1 MKKLLVLFTICF
13 LVLSSTMTYAQ
24 GKEQSSTKKFDAN
37 DGRISIHI
45 PIGEVTYQKT
55 HKGDDIALDD
65 FGRHLVPGKPN
76 LPSKIF
82 SIALPPGAVFVELQ
96 YTLGKGILLPG
107 RYDIKPV
114 PVPQVARQGNQEIQ
128 ASLEQ
133 LFAENYQ
140 STYSVDNTYPESV
153 VEFER
158 TAGFRAYNLVDV
170 RINPLRYAPISGTL
184 TFYPEITVDIHYE
197 LIDSDSS
204 PGIVSDAG
212 ESFEQQARE
221 IILNYE
227 EAKEWYPLKQGGAAQ
242 YPFVILTL
250 DSLTSCIDDLVAWE
264 QAKGKNVQV
273 VTTSWIDSQYTGYD
287 LAEKIRSFLREK
299 YPSEAWG
306 IQDLLIIGHRDDIPM
321 RETWQDVGGGHPE
334 TDFYYAELTS
344 PDNISWDADGDHQ
357 YAENSDPIDFY
368 GEIAVGRIPWSD
380 QDTVEHI
387 CQKSVSYEQNTDPS
401 FKNNILF
408 LAGFLDED
416 TDGAT
421 FMEYMANSTLHP
433 WMAYWMKTRLYEFES
448 SYRKDYLLTHA
459 NVIDVWSNGKYAFVS
474 WNAHGSPQGTSFI
487 TTADCQYLNDAYPAI
502 ISAAACS
509 NSDTA
514 YLNIGQAMMKQGA
527 VGFLGAN
534 KVAFYRPGWDDP
546 NDGSDQSL
554 KYFFK
559 SAVTSE
565 NYTQGQAHQYA
576 LCEMYTKGLWNYPRY
591 ETFIHGSLWGNP
603 DLGMTSYWKNDP
615 PTQPLTPDG
624 PTKGKIRVEHTY
636 SSSTTD
642 PNTDA
647 VYYFFSWGD
656 GFDSGWLGPLGSGET
671 VTASHSWT
679 EENSY
684 EIQVIAQDVNGTKSV
699 WSDPL
704 PIEMPYVFH
713 PHLPLL
719 ELLQKFLQNHPFLFP
734 LLRLLIQRFR

>member
-1 MKKLLVLFTICF
+1 MKKLLVLLIMCL
-13 LVLSSTMTYAQ
+13 LVFSSTITYAQ
-24 GKEQSSTKKFDAN
+24 EKERSNTQKFDSN
-37 DGRISIHI
+37 DGRIRICI
-45 PIGEVTYQKT
+45 PIGKVTYQKT
-55 HKGDDIALDD
+55 PNGDVIALDD
-65 FGRHLVPGKPN
+65 FGRHLVPGTPN

-82 SIALPPGAVFVELQ
+82 SIAIPPGAVFVDLR
-96 YTLGKGILLPG
+96 YTLGEGIILQD

-114 PVPQVARQGNQEIQ
+114 PPPQVSGQGNKEIQ
-128 ASLEQ
+128 VYSEH

-140 STYSVDNTYPESV
+140 ATYSVDNAYPESV

-158 TAGFRAYNLVDV
+158 TAGFRHYNLVDV
-170 RINPLRYAPISGTL
+170 RINPLQYAPISGTL
-184 TFYPEITVDIHYE
+184 TFYPDIMVDIHYE
-197 LIDSDSS
+197 MTDRDSS
-204 PGIVSDAG
+204 DEISSDAG
-212 ESFEQQARE
+212 EIFEQQARE

-227 EAKEWYPLKQGGAAQ
+227 EAKEWYLLKQGGTTQ

-273 VTTSWIDSQYTGYD
+273 VTTSWITSQYTGYD
-287 LAEKIRSFLREK
+287 LAEKIRNFLREK
-299 YPSEAWG
+299 YPSEEWG

-321 RETWQDVGGGHPE
+321 RETWQDVGGGNPE

-344 PDNISWDADGDHQ
+344 PDNVSWDADGDHQ

-368 GEIAVGRIPWSD
+368 SEIAVGRIPWSD

-408 LAGFLDED
+408 LGAFIDEN

-421 FMEYMANSTLHP
+421 FMEYTANSTLHP
-433 WMAYWMKTRLYEFES
+433 WMAYWMKTRLYEFAS
-448 SYRKDYLLTHA
+448 LFRKDYLLTHA
-459 NVIDVWSNGKYAFVS
+459 NVVNVWSKGKYAFVS
-474 WNAHGSPQGTSFI
+474 WHAHGSPQGTSFI

-502 ISAAACS
+502 ISAASCS

-534 KVAFYRPGWDDP
+534 KVAFYRSGWDDP
-546 NDGSDQSL
+546 SDGSDQSM

-576 LCEMYTKGLWNYPRY
+576 LREMYIKGLWNYPRY
-591 ETFIHGSLWGNP
+591 ETFIQGSLWGNP
-603 DLGMTSYWKNDP
+603 DLGMAAHCKNDCP
-615 PTQPLTPDG
+615 AKPLTPDG
-624 PTKGKIRVEHTY
+624 PTKGKILVEHTY

-642 PNTDA
+642 PNNDA
-647 VYYFFSWGD
+647 LYYFFSWGD
-656 GFDSGWLGPLGSGET
+656 GFDSGWLGPFGSGES
-671 VTASHSWT
+671 VEASHSWT
-679 EENSY
+679 EEDSY
-684 EIQVIAQDVNGTKSV
+684 EIQVIAQDINGTKSV

-704 PIEMPYVFH
+704 PVVMPYIFH
-713 PHLPLL
+713 PHGSFL
-719 ELLQKFLQNHPFLFP
+719 EILQKFLQNHPFLFS
-734 LLRLLIQRFR
+734 LLQLFMQRFR

>member
-1 MKKLLVLFTICF
+1 MKKLLVLLAMCF
-13 LVLSSTMTYAQ
+13 LVLSSTVTYAQ
-24 GKEQSSTKKFDAN
+24 EKEQSNTQRVENNNGK
-37 DGRISIHI
+37 ISVRI
-45 PIGEVTYQKT
+45 PIGMVMYQKT
-55 HKGDDIALDD
+55 SDGDEIALDD

-82 SIALPPGAVFVELQ
+82 SIAIPPGAVFVDWQ
-96 YTLGKGILLPG
+96 YTIGEGILLPD

-114 PVPQVARQGNQEIQ
+114 PPPQVNSIENQEIQ
-128 ASLEQ
+128 VHLEQ

-140 STYSVDNTYPESV
+140 TTYSVDNAYPESV

-158 TAGFRAYNLVDV
+158 TAGFRHYNLVDI
-170 RINPLRYAPISGTL
+170 RINPLRYAPVSRTL
-184 TFYPEITVDIHYE
+184 TFYPDIMVDIHYQITE
-197 LIDSDSS
+197 GDSS
-204 PGIVSDAG
+204 DEIVSDAG
-212 ESFEQQARE
+212 ELFEQRARE

-227 EAKEWYPLKQGGAAQ
+227 EAKEWYPLKQRGRNQ

-250 DSLTSCIDDLVAWE
+250 DSLTSCIDNLVAWE

-273 VTTSWIDSQYTGYD
+273 VTISWINSQYTGYD
-287 LAEKIRSFLREK
+287 LAEKIRNFLREK
-299 YPSEAWG
+299 YPSEEWG

-368 GEIAVGRIPWSD
+368 GEIAVGRIPWSSE
-380 QDTVEHI
+380 DTVAHI

-408 LAGFLDED
+408 LAGFLDEN

-421 FMEYMANSTLHP
+421 FMEYMATSTLHP
-433 WMAYWMKTRLYEFES
+433 WMAYWMKTRLYEFNS
-448 SYRKDYLLTHA
+448 LFRKDYLLTHA
-459 NVIDVWSNGKYAFVS
+459 NVVDVWSKGKYAFVS
-474 WNAHGSPQGTSFI
+474 WNAHGSPEGTSFI
-487 TTADCQYLNDAYPAI
+487 STNDCQYLNDAYPAI

-546 NDGSDQSL
+546 SDGSDQSL

-559 SAVTSE
+559 SAITSE
-565 NYTQGQAHQYA
+565 NYTQGQAHQNA
-576 LCEMYTKGLWNYPRY
+576 LTEMYIQGLWYRLRY

-603 DLGMTSYWKNDP
+603 DLGMTSYYKNDRP
-615 PTQPLTPDG
+615 AKPLTPDG
-624 PTKGKIRVEHTY
+624 PRRGKIRVEHTY

-642 PNTDA
+642 VNNDA
-647 VYYFFSWGD
+647 LYYFFSWGD
-656 GFDSGWLGPLGSGET
+656 GSDSGWLGPYGSGES
-671 VTASHSWT
+671 VEASHYWT
-679 EENSY
+679 EKNSY
-684 EIQVIAQDVNGTKSV
+684 EIKVIAQDINGTKSV

-704 PIEMPYVFH
+704 PIDMPYIFH
-713 PHLPLL
+713 PHWPFLEILL
-719 ELLQKFLQNHPFLFP
+719 KFLQKHPFLLY
-734 LLRLLIQRFR
+734 LLQLLIQRFQ

>member
-1 MKKLLVLFTICF
+1 
-13 LVLSSTMTYAQ
+13 
-24 GKEQSSTKKFDAN
+24 
-37 DGRISIHI
+37 
-45 PIGEVTYQKT
+45 
-55 HKGDDIALDD
+55 
-65 FGRHLVPGKPN
+65 
-76 LPSKIF
+76 
-82 SIALPPGAVFVELQ
+82 
-96 YTLGKGILLPG
+96 
-107 RYDIKPV
+107 
-114 PVPQVARQGNQEIQ
+114 
-128 ASLEQ
+128 
-133 LFAENYQ
+133 
-140 STYSVDNTYPESV
+140 
-153 VEFER
+153 
-158 TAGFRAYNLVDV
+158 
-170 RINPLRYAPISGTL
+170 
-184 TFYPEITVDIHYE
+184 
-197 LIDSDSS
+197 
-204 PGIVSDAG
+204 
-212 ESFEQQARE
+212 
-221 IILNYE
+221 
-227 EAKEWYPLKQGGAAQ
+227 
-242 YPFVILTL
+242 
-250 DSLTSCIDDLVAWE
+250 
-264 QAKGKNVQV
+264 
-273 VTTSWIDSQYTGYD
+273 
-287 LAEKIRSFLREK
+287 
-299 YPSEAWG
+299 
-306 IQDLLIIGHRDDIPM
+306 
-321 RETWQDVGGGHPE
+321 
-334 TDFYYAELTS
+334 
-344 PDNISWDADGDHQ
+344 
-357 YAENSDPIDFY
+357 
-368 GEIAVGRIPWSD
+368 
-380 QDTVEHI
+380 
-387 CQKSVSYEQNTDPS
+387 
-401 FKNNILF
+401 
-408 LAGFLDED
+408 
-416 TDGAT
+416 
-421 FMEYMANSTLHP
+421 
-433 WMAYWMKTRLYEFES
+433 
-448 SYRKDYLLTHA
+448 
-459 NVIDVWSNGKYAFVS
+459 
-474 WNAHGSPQGTSFI
+474 
-487 TTADCQYLNDAYPAI
+487 
-502 ISAAACS
+502 
-509 NSDTA
+509 
-514 YLNIGQAMMKQGA
+514 MMKQGA

>member
-1 MKKLLVLFTICF
+1 MKKLLVVVVLCVI
-13 LVLSSTMTYAQ
+13 VLSSTIPYTQAS
-24 GKEQSSTKKFDAN
+24 GQSNTQTVEDKN
-37 DGRISIHI
+37 GTIRIHI
-45 PIGEVTYQKT
+45 PIGTLTHQKT
-55 HKGDDIALDD
+55 SNGDEIACDD
-65 FGRHLVPGKPN
+65 FGRHLVPGKPD

-82 SIALPPGAVFVELQ
+82 SIAIPPGAVFVDVQ
-96 YTLGKGILLPG
+96 YTLCEGIILPD
-107 RYDIKPV
+107 RYEIKPV
-114 PVPQVARQGNQEIQ
+114 PPPQADSPENHEIQ
-128 ASLEQ
+128 SRLDH

-140 STYSVDNTYPESV
+140 ATYAVDTVYPASV

-158 TAGFRAYNLVDV
+158 TAGFRSYNLVDI
-170 RINPLRYAPISGTL
+170 RINPVQYAPVSGTL
-184 TFYPEITVDIHYE
+184 TFYPDILVDVHYE
-197 LIDSDSS
+197 TTAGSS
-204 PGIVSDAG
+204 SEEIVPDAG
-212 ESFEQQARE
+212 EIFEQRASE

-227 EAKEWYPLKQGGAAQ
+227 EAKEWYPLKQGGREQ

-250 DSLTSCIDDLVAWE
+250 DSLTSSIDDLVAWE

-287 LAEKIRSFLREK
+287 LAEKIRNFLREK

-334 TDFYYAELTS
+334 TDYYYAELS
-344 PDNISWDADGDHQ
+344 RPDNQSWDADGDRK

-380 QDTVEHI
+380 QTTVEHI

-408 LAGFLDED
+408 LAAFLDEN

-433 WMAYWMKTRLYEFES
+433 WMAYWMKTRLYEMKS
-448 SYRKDYLLTHA
+448 SFRKDYILSHA
-459 NVIDVWSNGKYAFVS
+459 NVVDVWSKGKYGFVS
-474 WNAHGSPQGTSFI
+474 WNSHGSPQGTSFI

-534 KVAFYRPGWDDP
+534 KVAFYCSGWDDP
-546 NDGSDQSL
+546 SDGSDQSL

-576 LCEMYTKGLWNYPRY
+576 LSEMYTKGLWSNYRY

-603 DLGMTSYWKNDP
+603 DLGMTSCFKNDP
-615 PTQPLTPDG
+615 PAKPATPDG
-624 PTKGKIRVEHTY
+624 PAKGKIRVEHTY

-642 PNTDA
+642 ADDDA
-647 VYYFFSWGD
+647 LYYFFRWGD
-656 GFDSGWLGPLGSGET
+656 GFDSGWLGPYGSGES
-671 VTASHSWT
+671 VEASHSWT
-679 EENSY
+679 EQDSY
-684 EIQVIAQDVNGTKSV
+684 EIQVIAQDSNGTKSI
-699 WSDPL
+699 WSDPF
-704 PIEMPYVFH
+704 PVIMPHARTRDLFFRQVLFT
-713 PHLPLL
+713 
-719 ELLQKFLQNHPFLFP
+719 FLQHHPFMFP
-734 LLRLLIQRFR
+734 FLRLLVERFR